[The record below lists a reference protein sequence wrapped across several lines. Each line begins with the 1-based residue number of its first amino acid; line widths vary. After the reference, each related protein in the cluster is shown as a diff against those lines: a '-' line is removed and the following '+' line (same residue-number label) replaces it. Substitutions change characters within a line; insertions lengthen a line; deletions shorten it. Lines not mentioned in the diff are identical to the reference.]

1 MVAGI
6 LSVQFGLLV
15 LAGVICGW
23 GFLQERNEQRRGEVC
38 PQILTQIRDSAGE
51 SLAVL
56 LALLGGGTIAAS
68 EIQRRRDEND
78 PRGRS

>member
-15 LAGVICGW
+15 LAGVICGY
-23 GFLQERNEQRRGEVC
+23 GFLMERNQERRGEVC
-38 PQILTQIRDSAGE
+38 PQILSQIRDSAGE

-68 EIQRRRDEND
+68 EINRRRDEND